1 MKALQTAFASH
12 SRHWRDFQYV
22 YPVISRRSKGL
33 SIGVNLNPDTVCNFD
48 CIYCQ
53 VDRTVEPKIRKV
65 DLEVLESEL
74 RHLVEIREQ
83 LFDEPEFREIDSKYR
98 RLNDLAFSGDG
109 EPTASPLFYDAVQL
123 AARIRRE
130 HAVLG
135 AKIIVITDAC
145 FLTRPK
151 VAAALELLDR
161 NNGEIWAKLDAG
173 TEAYFRKI
181 NVPSHSLQHVMDNI
195 LAAARARPLV
205 IQSLFMR
212 VRDEPP
218 SVEEIDAYVGRLRW
232 VLENGGRIS
241 HVQVYTVARRP
252 AQPYVSKLPE
262 ADLTQIGDA
271 VRSLGLAT
279 ECYP

>member
-12 SRHWRDFQYV
+12 SRHWRDFHYV

-74 RHLVEIREQ
+74 RHLVEIREE

-130 HAVLG
+130 HAVLD

-173 TEAYFRKI
+173 SEAYFRQI

-195 LAAARARPLV
+195 LTAARARPLV

-212 VRDEPP
+212 VRNEPP
-218 SVEEIDAYVGRLRW
+218 PAEEIEAYVGRLGW

-252 AQPYVSKLPE
+252 AQSYVSKLTE

-271 VRSLGLAT
+271 VRSLGLAA

>member
-12 SRHWRDFQYV
+12 SRHWRDFHYV

-74 RHLVEIREQ
+74 RHLVEIREE

-130 HAVLG
+130 HAVLD

-161 NNGEIWAKLDAG
+161 NNGEIWAKLEAG
-173 TEAYFRKI
+173 SEAYFRQI

-195 LAAARARPLV
+195 LTAARARPLV

-218 SVEEIDAYVGRLRW
+218 PAEEIEAYVGRLRW

-252 AQPYVSKLPE
+252 AQSYVSKLTE
-262 ADLTQIGDA
+262 TDLTQIGDA

>member
-1 MKALQTAFASH
+1 MKPLQTAFASH

-33 SIGVNLNPDTVCNFD
+33 SIGVNLNPDTACNFD

-53 VDRTVEPKIRKV
+53 VDRTREPKIRTV

-74 RHLVEIREQ
+74 RHLVENREQ
-83 LFDEPEFREIDSKYR
+83 IFDEPEFRKIDLKYR

-109 EPTASPLFYDAVQL
+109 EPTASPLFFDAVQL
-123 AARIRRE
+123 AAKVRRD
-130 HAVLG
+130 HAILD
-135 AKIIVITDAC
+135 AKIVVITDAC

-151 VAAALELLDR
+151 VAAALELLDQ

-173 TEAYFRKI
+173 TEAYFRQI

-195 LAAARARPLV
+195 LAAARTRPLV

-212 VRDEPP
+212 VRAAPP
-218 SVEEIDAYVGRLRW
+218 SAEEIDAYVGRLRW

-252 AQPYVSKLPE
+252 AQSFVSKLTE
-262 ADLTQIGDA
+262 TDLARIGDA
-271 VRSLGLAT
+271 VRLLGIET

>member
-12 SRHWRDFQYV
+12 SRHWRDFHYV

-74 RHLVEIREQ
+74 RHLVEIREE

-130 HAVLG
+130 HDVLD

-173 TEAYFRKI
+173 SEAYFRQI

-195 LAAARARPLV
+195 LTAARARPLV

-218 SVEEIDAYVGRLRW
+218 PAEEIEAYVGRLRW

-252 AQPYVSKLPE
+252 AQSYVSKLPE